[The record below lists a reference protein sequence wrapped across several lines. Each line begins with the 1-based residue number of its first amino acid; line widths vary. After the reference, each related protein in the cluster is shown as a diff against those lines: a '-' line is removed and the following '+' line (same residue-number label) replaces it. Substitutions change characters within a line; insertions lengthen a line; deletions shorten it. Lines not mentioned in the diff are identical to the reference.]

1 MALDKLPDRKQGNK
15 EATHMEVAFRSLD
28 CGVLKGE
35 TGTRCC
41 CRNAFREKNLVPDL
55 KDILLVYV
63 EGCKFSPSRGSR
75 PHEGKK
81 RRTMFV
87 ELMGW

>member
-1 MALDKLPDRKQGNK
+1 
-15 EATHMEVAFRSLD
+15 MEVAFRSLD

-41 CRNAFREKNLVPDL
+41 CRNAFREKNLVPGL
-55 KDILLVYV
+55 KYILLVFV

-81 RRTMFV
+81 RRTMFLNDWDD
-87 ELMGW
+87 EAESWNWRGGTIYGT